1 MNTGQ
6 LEHALRTNQLT
17 SKLFRAVVAADRLP
31 TSVNQQG
38 SYVVNTDPH
47 YLPRQHWVVLHF
59 MSSHIVYFDP
69 MGTPIAKHLLDQL
82 RSSGTFSEKTLRHV
96 VTRRI
101 QGLRHTCGF
110 YCAYYI
116 LCLANPEQY
125 KLDIFSDNLDFN
137 DRLVCNL
144 FLRMF
149 PIK

>member
-17 SKLFRAVVAADRLP
+17 SKLFRSVVAADRLP
-31 TSVNQQG
+31 TSVNQRG
-38 SYVVNTDPH
+38 AYVVNTDPH
-47 YLPRQHWVVLHF
+47 YLPGQHWVVLHF
-59 MSSHIVYFDP
+59 TSDHVVYFDP

-82 RSSGTFSEKTLRHV
+82 RSSGTFSEKTLQHV

-116 LCLANPEQY
+116 LCLANPGLY
-125 KLDIFSDNLDFN
+125 KLDIFSDNLDFS
-137 DRLVCNL
+137 DRLMCNL
-144 FLRMF
+144 FIRMF